1 MTETTKLPTWYWAIC
16 ITAFIWNLMGL
27 MAFYSQ
33 IMMTPEILAQMAQA
47 QQDLYLATPQWVNIA
62 FGIAVIGGTLGCLG
76 LLIRVAWSFYL
87 LALSLVGVCTQMIY
101 LFFMSGSVDAFGPG
115 GVTMPIMIIIIA
127 TLLVWFSKKAQSKQ
141 WIA

>member
-1 MTETTKLPTWYWAIC
+1 MTDSTKLPTWYWAIC

-33 IMMTPEILAQMAQA
+33 IMMTPEILAQMTQA

-62 FGIAVIGGTLGCLG
+62 FGVAVIGGTLGCLG
-76 LLIRVAWSFYL
+76 LLLRVAWSFYL
-87 LALSLVGVCTQMIY
+87 LTLSLVGVCSQMIY

-115 GVTMPIMIIIIA
+115 GLTMPIMIIIIA
-127 TLLVWFSKKAQSKQ
+127 VLLVWFSKKAQSKLC
-141 WIA
+141 IA